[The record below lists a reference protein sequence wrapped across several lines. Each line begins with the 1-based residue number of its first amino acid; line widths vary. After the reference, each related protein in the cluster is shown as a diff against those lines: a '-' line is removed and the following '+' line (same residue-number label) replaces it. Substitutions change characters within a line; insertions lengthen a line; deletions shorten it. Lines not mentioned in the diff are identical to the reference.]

1 MKTRAVSVSDNL
13 SKLQVGFK
21 RDLIRE
27 VKVFVID
34 AVAFR
39 EDWEKNGP
47 AVPGLIPVQAV
58 DRLKK
63 FTQMFDV
70 RARKWCVEWAFPN
83 QAARCARTLLDVHT
97 RFAQRKYGNTQP
109 NGALPRVTFPG
120 GPCGG
125 NVSWRALW

>member
-1 MKTRAVSVSDNL
+1 MKTRTVSVSDNL

-83 QAARCARTLLDVHT
+83 HDTLFTSQLVT
-97 RFAQRKYGNTQP
+97 VCPYIAQYMTITSDCLLIHITKD
-109 NGALPRVTFPG
+109 
-120 GPCGG
+120 
-125 NVSWRALW
+125 

>member
-1 MKTRAVSVSDNL
+1 MRFGWGKMKTRAVSVSDNL

-21 RDLIRE
+21 RDLVRE
-27 VKVFVID
+27 VKVFVVD

-83 QAARCARTLLDVHT
+83 HDTLFYLSAGDCLSIH
-97 RFAQRKYGNTQP
+97 RPIHDYY
-109 NGALPRVTFPG
+109 L
-120 GPCGG
+120 
-125 NVSWRALW
+125 